1 MELRYRRLIQR
12 EQSVLGATLVALGSR
27 RPRFESATG
36 LAYGVRYHTFE
47 SAAHSVSPEDEQQL
61 RGTIAERAG
70 SEPGF
75 WADHV
80 RRGTSLGDRLIGDAR
95 SSLSL
100 AEEAR
105 SDGEL
110 LEGLTALTEAMQEMA
125 PFVVATPA
133 ALAVL
138 ESSLVRSI
146 AEDIGG
152 PDPQKASELLRR
164 VSAPWYES
172 DAVREMRSCYGIALE
187 VLKND
192 DALEVFRTTS
202 ASIALR
208 RVEAGF
214 PELDRLIRDHVDDYG
229 WLRAH
234 GCRFEPMSAKDLV
247 DRLQVVLIR
256 WPAEAITQAAPPPAV
271 HDGEGVLGFAPS
283 ASLARRIGVLQTM
296 LTRRAFRV
304 DVHLQ
309 AESLARPF
317 FARIARALGCTTQQ
331 ILASSADEIAAALG
345 RRTELPM
352 PEIEARI
359 RNGFTVRRWEG
370 DVEIHADGTPST
382 DQGAPAAGVLTGM
395 TGCRGRAVGRVKLVL
410 DGAELH
416 RLEIGDVLVT
426 AASTTD
432 MMGGG
437 TVFPTRTGGPP
448 ALEKA
453 AAVVADE
460 GGLLSHAAIVCRER
474 GIPCV
479 IGTERATT
487 TLVDGQ
493 VVEVDATRP
502 AGMVIPL
509 DPS

>member
-110 LEGLTALTEAMQEMA
+110 LEGLTALTEAMQEMG

-152 PDPQKASELLRR
+152 PDPQAASELLRR

-359 RNGFTVRRWEG
+359 RNRFTVRRW
-370 DVEIHADGTPST
+370 
-382 DQGAPAAGVLTGM
+382 
-395 TGCRGRAVGRVKLVL
+395 
-410 DGAELH
+410 
-416 RLEIGDVLVT
+416 
-426 AASTTD
+426 
-432 MMGGG
+432 
-437 TVFPTRTGGPP
+437 
-448 ALEKA
+448 
-453 AAVVADE
+453 
-460 GGLLSHAAIVCRER
+460 
-474 GIPCV
+474 
-479 IGTERATT
+479 
-487 TLVDGQ
+487 
-493 VVEVDATRP
+493 
-502 AGMVIPL
+502 
-509 DPS
+509 